1 MSELTEPGITSG
13 ATAPAGTPTDATASL
28 HSSPT
33 AGSDTSGQPS
43 AKDKATESAQAGKQA
58 ATDVAQTAAD
68 NAKNVAAETK
78 AQARN
83 VVSEAKDQLR
93 EQTSAQHKSLVSN
106 LRSLADE
113 LGSMASSGD
122 QSGVATDLVGK
133 ASDRART
140 TASWLDDRDPAQL
153 VEELR
158 SFARRRPGVFLAG
171 ALAAGV
177 VAGRLTRGVAAAH
190 SSDTSSSTT
199 GGSALSSGTSGTIG
213 TVGALPA
220 TPSGYD
226 TPQLPTGGAAY
237 PEGSLAYPPPVAGER
252 IDEPNGGRW

>member
-28 HSSPT
+28 HSNPT
-33 AGSDTSGQPS
+33 AGSQSGQPS

-58 ATDVAQTAAD
+58 AADVAQTAAD

-83 VVSEAKDQLR
+83 MVSEAKDQLR
-93 EQTSAQHKSLVSN
+93 EQTSAQHKSLVTN

-113 LGSMASSGD
+113 LGSMATNGE
-122 QSGVATDLVGK
+122 QSGPATDLVGK
-133 ASDRART
+133 ASDRARS
-140 TASWLDDRDPAQL
+140 TASWLDQRDPAQL
-153 VEELR
+153 VDELR

-190 SSDTSSSTT
+190 SSDSSGSTSDV
-199 GGSALSSGTSGTIG
+199 SALSSSTYGTT
-213 TVGALPA
+213 GALPA
-220 TPSGYD
+220 TSDYG
-226 TPQLPTGGAAY
+226 TQQLPTGGAAY

>member
-13 ATAPAGTPTDATASL
+13 ATAPAGAATTGITPTT
-28 HSSPT
+28 
-33 AGSDTSGQPS
+33 GSQTSGQPS
-43 AKDKATESAQAGKQA
+43 AKDKAAESAQAGKQA

-93 EQTSAQHKSLVSN
+93 EQTSAQHKNLVSN
-106 LRSLADE
+106 LHSLADE
-113 LGSMASSGD
+113 LGSMATSGE

-153 VEELR
+153 VDELR

-171 ALAAGV
+171 ALAD
-177 VAGRLTRGVAAAH
+177 TK
-190 SSDTSSSTT
+190 SDIITS
-199 GGSALSSGTSGTIG
+199 A
-213 TVGALPA
+213 V
-220 TPSGYD
+220 D
-226 TPQLPTGGAAY
+226 NQKKN
-237 PEGSLAYPPPVAGER
+237 ER
-252 IDEPNGGRW
+252 NKNK